1 MVKYNLRQFEEFEN
15 QPFIPISEGIT
26 KNIKEVFHTLFPNL
40 LFPIKKIIKMEPS
53 KIHFP
58 SNPKLEEKKE
68 NDIQKTKVLLNKL
81 TEKTYNDILKQIE
94 NILIHTEE
102 DKTKIGNLIFDI
114 ACSNRFY
121 SQLYSQL
128 CKYLIMNYDFMNEIF
143 RQSYENFIKMF
154 ENIEYVDSNEN
165 YDKFCENNKLNEK
178 RKAMSMFIVNLTK
191 ENLLSKEDVKV
202 LFVDLVKKII
212 EWKKNPEKKN
222 EISEITENIFILF
235 ILIQELNEIYIEE
248 KHLLDWFTEFSKYDI
263 KEYQGFNSKT
273 KFKFLDIL
281 ETFSF

>member
-1 MVKYNLRQFEEFEN
+1 
-15 QPFIPISEGIT
+15 
-26 KNIKEVFHTLFPNL
+26 
-40 LFPIKKIIKMEPS
+40 
-53 KIHFP
+53 
-58 SNPKLEEKKE
+58 
-68 NDIQKTKVLLNKL
+68 
-81 TEKTYNDILKQIE
+81 
-94 NILIHTEE
+94 
-102 DKTKIGNLIFDI
+102 
-114 ACSNRFY
+114 
-121 SQLYSQL
+121 
-128 CKYLIMNYDFMNEIF
+128 MNYDFMNEIF